1 MSLNDF
7 KLRLGSLDIRI
18 NINRNET
25 RRREQIRK
33 NFEQDSRIRE
43 MQDTR
48 NRIKDS
54 SLF

>member
-7 KLRLGSLDIRI
+7 KIRFGSLDIRI
-18 NINRNET
+18 NINRNEA

-33 NFEQDSRIRE
+33 NFEQDGRIRE
-43 MQDTR
+43 MQENR
-48 NRIKDS
+48 NRIKSS

>member
-7 KLRLGSLDIRI
+7 KLRFGSFDIRI
-18 NINRNET
+18 HVNRNEA

-33 NFEQDSRIRE
+33 NFEQDSRIRQ
-43 MQDTR
+43 MQENR

-54 SLF
+54 ALF